1 MQASIEDMQ
10 YLQFPLPPVPFMNPY
25 LGTMQYCY
33 YPVIPFPMHD
43 PDPVPAPDVIY
54 QVWNSNLTHEFKRI
68 WNLISQGGR
77 LFASIDTEYPGTL
90 YKSDKG
96 RLDDPDYMYHL
107 MRKNVNETNIIQLGL
122 TLADLHGNRYTW
134 EFNFSDFDI
143 VHDRQDKDSVD
154 FLMRQGVDFRK
165 HKKDG
170 IPSHEFARKCLEAGL
185 LGNKLVVWV
194 GFQILYDLGYF
205 TKILTGKN
213 LPDKFDTYMEFERDY
228 FGDRVYDVKDMIRE
242 YNRSDS
248 SRDSNP
254 KLHGGLDKV
263 AETLG
268 IPRVA
273 GKSHQAGSDS
283 LLTYLTFLKL
293 NDICNGEDVLGVADE
308 VASGEDDIPE
318 AEFVVPGVG
327 ESKLAVVGEDDILDK
342 LGVAGEAAAR
352 DEREMGL

>member
-1 MQASIEDMQ
+1 MQAAIEDMQ

-143 VHDRQDKDSVD
+143 VSDRQDKDSVD

-205 TKILTGKN
+205 TKILTGQN

-242 YNRSDS
+242 YNKSDS

-293 NDICNGEDVLGVADE
+293 NHICVYN
-308 VASGEDDIPE
+308 SIT
-318 AEFVVPGVG
+318 
-327 ESKLAVVGEDDILDK
+327 S
-342 LGVAGEAAAR
+342 
-352 DEREMGL
+352 